1 MGFLK
6 KIAKRKSDRTTSA
19 VHAVERMKEKIDTDV
34 RISYLEQN
42 IRDTRQ
48 YMKTVEI
55 LANVFT
61 ACARKKFKLSTPKIQ
76 ALLDKVN
83 SQMDCIKRGYVT
95 AAEIRQAL
103 MDEIE
108 LELEPADQKEHTR
121 AKDISAKAVQD
132 ITAAF
137 MLSLLDEFGFK
148 KLRLSRWHT
157 MAARMVHAIQFNKV
171 SVEQVSLMAAGKM
184 KFSYGEVA

>member
-1 MGFLK
+1 
-6 KIAKRKSDRTTSA
+6 
-19 VHAVERMKEKIDTDV
+19 
-34 RISYLEQN
+34 
-42 IRDTRQ
+42 
-48 YMKTVEI
+48 
-55 LANVFT
+55 
-61 ACARKKFKLSTPKIQ
+61 
-76 ALLDKVN
+76 
-83 SQMDCIKRGYVT
+83 
-95 AAEIRQAL
+95 

>member
-1 MGFLK
+1 MGWAK

-19 VHAVERMKEKIDTDV
+19 VHKVERMKEKVAQDV
-34 RISYLEQN
+34 HISYLEQN

-61 ACARKKFKLSTPKIQ
+61 ACAREKFKFGDVKVQ
-76 ALLDKVN
+76 RLLDKVN
-83 SQMDCIKRGYVT
+83 SQMDCIKLGYVT
-95 AAEIRQAL
+95 SAEIRETLRQ
-103 MDEIE
+103 EIQ
-108 LELEPADQKEHTR
+108 LDLEPAEQKEHTR
-121 AKDISAKAVQD
+121 AKDISARAVAD
-132 ITAAF
+132 ITASF
-137 MLSLLDEFGFK
+137 MLALLDGFGFK

-157 MAARMVHAIQFNKV
+157 MAARMVHAIEINRL
-171 SVEQVSLMAAGKM
+171 SVNQVAMMAAGKM